1 MSATATTPPPPAA
14 PAGVNA
20 MQKLL
25 DFLARLGDAK
35 HQYRLSCHRD
45 AVMVELAVPGER
57 WEVEFFADGHVEVER
72 FRSNGHIADEPEL
85 NELFTTY
92 AD

>member
-1 MSATATTPPPPAA
+1 MSATIPMPAA
-14 PAGVNA
+14 VAAPPVGNA

-25 DFLARLGDAK
+25 DFLARLGEYK
-35 HQYRLSCHRD
+35 HQYRLSCHREE

-57 WEVEFFADGHVEVER
+57 WEIEFFANGTVEVER
-72 FRSNGHIADEPEL
+72 FRSDGRMADDAVL

-92 AD
+92 A